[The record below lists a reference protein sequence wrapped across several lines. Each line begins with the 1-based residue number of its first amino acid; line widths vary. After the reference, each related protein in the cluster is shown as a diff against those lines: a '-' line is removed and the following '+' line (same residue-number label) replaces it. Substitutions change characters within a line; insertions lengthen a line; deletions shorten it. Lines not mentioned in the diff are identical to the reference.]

1 VIRTSGEPCPRFG
14 DEPAS
19 VVKRSLE
26 HLGPSNLA
34 RRIGAV
40 DNNSVH
46 AAPTVDNNKVHAPIK
61 RTQDKLEVARAALGK
76 HAVVPEPLVD
86 TTVSR
91 KAVVANTPA
100 VVANK
105 KRSSDRHADPEAR
118 KAYQR
123 ELMRK
128 KRAATKAAAP

>member
-1 VIRTSGEPCPRFG
+1 MIRFQGEACPRFG

-76 HAVVPEPLVD
+76 HAVEPAPLVD
-86 TTVSR
+86 ETKTRGRGRPKVHE
-91 KAVVANTPA
+91 
-100 VVANK
+100 
-105 KRSSDRHADPEAR
+105 D
-118 KAYQR
+118 
-123 ELMRK
+123 
-128 KRAATKAAAP
+128 RAAYKAEHERKRRAKAATAKAAAP